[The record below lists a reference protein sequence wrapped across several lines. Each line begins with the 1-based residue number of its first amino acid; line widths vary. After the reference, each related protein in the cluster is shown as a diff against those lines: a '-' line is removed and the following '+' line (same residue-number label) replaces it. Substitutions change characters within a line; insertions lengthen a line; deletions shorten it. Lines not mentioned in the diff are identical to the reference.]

1 MLGKILFGSLILLLA
16 ILLTFLLIPVSLR
29 VSYEDKQLHV
39 RLRYA
44 SWTITLFPIK
54 KQEKEEQPDKK
65 VKKEKKEKPQK
76 EPQPKAKPNFQQ
88 ITYSLDVLPGV
99 LIRALRRTAR
109 RIRITPL
116 KIHVLIAQNDPAD
129 TALLYGKLSGAL
141 NASLPLLHRSVRIE
155 EQDIQLFPDFT
166 QEEMDYI
173 ADVGIRL
180 RPLDILGVAVL
191 ALGGVIKWYAGYKK
205 RADKT
210 DTTQN
215 TKKKDTAQADPA
227 A

>member
-1 MLGKILFGSLILLLA
+1 MS
-16 ILLTFLLIPVSLR
+16 S
-29 VSYEDKQLHV
+29 
-39 RLRYA
+39 
-44 SWTITLFPIK
+44 
-54 KQEKEEQPDKK
+54 
-65 VKKEKKEKPQK
+65 
-76 EPQPKAKPNFQQ
+76 
-88 ITYSLDVLPGV
+88 
-99 LIRALRRTAR
+99 
-109 RIRITPL
+109 
-116 KIHVLIAQNDPAD
+116 
-129 TALLYGKLSGAL
+129 
-141 NASLPLLHRSVRIE
+141 RS
-155 EQDIQLFPDFT
+155 FT